1 MSVLMAMEDAMILVL
16 TMMGATSVPVTMDM
30 N

>member
-1 MSVLMAMEDAMILVL
+1 MSVIMAMEDAMILVL
-16 TMMGATSVPVTMDM
+16 TMMEATSVPVMMDM